1 MDYTIKTVAIHPM
14 TEVTGVLA
22 TTINCTAQLSQIINN
37 REVNS
42 AIED

>member
-22 TTINCTAQLSQIINN
+22 TTINLRRCVYENKYGF
-37 REVNS
+37 VYG
-42 AIED
+42 